1 MQKKTFCCFLYHVYI
16 YSTQLLAH
24 HTTRTFYVEDI
35 IDDLVV
41 QKLNKL
47 KEDFYEKKNL
57 KKNIFRSYNSFFAWP
72 IFFFVSTDPLFH
84 ALFFFSTIYW
94 KIRNGFPTSWL
105 FWNFWI
111 ENWKIGHFKKKLA
124 ISLYRNFILYRNFFL
139 KIVMIVVLLTD
150 VHKFIFFVI
159 RTTQK
164 KRRMGRCVLMNFT
177 NIL

>member
-47 KEDFYEKKNL
+47 KEDFYEKKNW

-84 ALFFFSTIYW
+84 ALLFFSTIYW

-111 ENWKIGHFKKKLA
+111 EKLDTLKKISYLIVQKFYHVQK
-124 ISLYRNFILYRNFFL
+124 FFL

>member
-1 MQKKTFCCFLYHVYI
+1 MK
-16 YSTQLLAH
+16 
-24 HTTRTFYVEDI
+24 
-35 IDDLVV
+35 
-41 QKLNKL
+41 
-47 KEDFYEKKNL
+47 KKNW
-57 KKNIFRSYNSFFAWP
+57 KKNIFHSYNSSFARP
-72 IFFFVSTDPLFH
+72 IFFFFFCLYGSTVPCFTS
-84 ALFFFSTIYW
+84 FFFSTIYW

-164 KRRMGRCVLMNFT
+164 KRRMGRCLLMNFT
-177 NIL
+177 NIFWDIFACFIHFLFLWNQLIYCRNKSTKNIMK

>member
-1 MQKKTFCCFLYHVYI
+1 MKKKIEKRIFFVHIILFLLG
-16 YSTQLLAH
+16 Q
-24 HTTRTFYVEDI
+24 
-35 IDDLVV
+35 
-41 QKLNKL
+41 
-47 KEDFYEKKNL
+47 
-57 KKNIFRSYNSFFAWP
+57 SFFLSQR
-72 IFFFVSTDPLFH
+72 IHCSN
-84 ALFFFSTIYW
+84 ALLFFSTIYW